1 MVKEL
6 YTEPKKEEVLGTFIV
21 FESQD
26 LEKNSTGNLN
36 RKRKEKKSNNKNNK
50 VSKKD
55 QLKIN
60 DIRVL
65 FKRNVHA
72 QRRDVEIVK
81 SHNAT
86 EIEVINLDS
95 E

>member
-1 MVKEL
+1 MKRWLRNSTLSQRRKRFWEHLL
-6 YTEPKKEEVLGTFIV
+6 Y

-36 RKRKEKKSNNKNNK
+36 RKRKEKK
-50 VSKKD
+50 V
-55 QLKIN
+55 KIN

-72 QRRDVEIVK
+72 ERRDVEIVK

-86 EIEVINLDS
+86 EIEVINFDS